1 MGQSVE
7 QEQLE
12 KKMAYRSGSSASG
25 GSRYPSAYGHTPSYR
40 SYNSLG
46 SSSTSYDLPSSSYKS
61 DLARELARDHK
72 TTSFA
77 DDKFFSDVDRTFDT
91 PLMTSSTAGGSGSS
105 SSKKVSSYSSS
116 YSSSSGT
123 GSRPVVEY
131 STDSSYKSSSTGAS
145 GIPHSSYAHTS
156 SSYSSDNPYKNRVSS
171 YSYNI

>member
-77 DDKFFSDVDRTFDT
+77 DDKFFSDSAFDT

-116 YSSSSGT
+116 YSS
-123 GSRPVVEY
+123 
-131 STDSSYKSSSTGAS
+131 
-145 GIPHSSYAHTS
+145 
-156 SSYSSDNPYKNRVSS
+156 
-171 YSYNI
+171 

>member
-46 SSSTSYDLPSSSYKS
+46 GTSTSYDLPSSSSAFKS

-77 DDKFFSDVDRTFDT
+77 DDKFFSDVGTAFDT
-91 PLMTSSTAGGSGSS
+91 PLTSSGTSGSS

-123 GSRPVVEY
+123 GSKPVVEY
-131 STDSSYKSSSTGAS
+131 STDSSYKSSNTGAS

>member
-1 MGQSVE
+1 MGISRRSRT
-7 QEQLE
+7 
-12 KKMAYRSGSSASG
+12 MAYRSGSSAG

-77 DDKFFSDVDRTFDT
+77 DDKFFSDVDRAFDT
-91 PLMTSSTAGGSGSS
+91 PLMTSSAGTVGSS

-131 STDSSYKSSSTGAS
+131 STDSSYKSSTTGAS
-145 GIPHSSYAHTS
+145 GVPHSSYAHTS